1 MSKEQG
7 KLNPLFI
14 IVVAVIILTLF
25 VRYSFEDSTLLSAG
39 SLSYPTVKTYMG
51 IFFIVFSLLK
61 LCDLDKFA
69 EMFRSYDFIAKK
81 FYPYAWLY
89 PFAELGFGISYLFN
103 YEVTSVNF
111 LVVVLLSVETIGVLQ
126 HMEEKKPEKIRCAC
140 LGPHFELYLS
150 TATIVENTSMVLL
163 AALMML

>member
-69 EMFRSYDFIAKK
+69 EMFKSSQGEIWVNAKDRLPTRLTLLSYVNSSDYGQGNLSLDLRYRNFNMPVDFSEPADFRPLDEILQMIKGS
-81 FYPYAWLY
+81 LSDSS
-89 PFAELGFGISYLFN
+89 LLN
-103 YEVTSVNF
+103 NF
-111 LVVVLLSVETIGVLQ
+111 L
-126 HMEEKKPEKIRCAC
+126 KPA
-140 LGPHFELYLS
+140 
-150 TATIVENTSMVLL
+150 N
-163 AALMML
+163 

>member
-69 EMFRSYDFIAKK
+69 EMFRSYDFMQRN
-81 FYPYAWLY
+81 FTHTHGYTLLQS
-89 PFAELGFGISYLFN
+89 LGLVFLTYLIMR
-103 YEVTSVNF
+103 
-111 LVVVLLSVETIGVLQ
+111 LLPLT
-126 HMEEKKPEKIRCAC
+126 
-140 LGPHFELYLS
+140 F
-150 TATIVENTSMVLL
+150 
-163 AALMML
+163 